1 MAILALMVDGVA
13 VSKFD
18 LPVGET
24 TLGRSKDNTIH
35 IDDIAVS
42 AHHAKITV
50 SPDPYLEGMLVY
62 ELQDLGSTNATRLN
76 SHKTHSA
83 TFLKDGD
90 QILVGY
96 NLFKFIDDQIPDFE
110 STAVIVSQDRD

>member
-24 TLGRSKDNTIH
+24 SIGRSTDNTVH

-42 AHHAKITV
+42 SHHAKIKVT
-50 SPDPYLEGMLVY
+50 PDPYLDGMLRY
-62 ELQDLGSTNATRLN
+62 ELEDLGSTNATKLN
-76 SHKTHSA
+76 SHKISSS

-90 QILVGY
+90 QVLIGY
-96 NLFKFIDDQIPDFE
+96 NLFKFIDDQTPDFE
-110 STAVIVSQDRD
+110 STAVILPEDRV